1 MWDAPDFRVPYDLKV
16 LPIFDH
22 AHPIII
28 KLTLAFLNFYQ
39 HTKKSAHFINP
50 LSWDT
55 ADFRVLLS
63 KRPCPFLTHNHP
75 TTSSNKHDWNPV
87 TYLNVLHQNRTKK
100 QLGYFLIYC
109 KNLTILIFGYFGHVW
124 ISSKIDNATFR
135 SFDLDELQNKLHS

>member
-39 HTKKSAHFINP
+39 HAKKSVHFINS
-50 LSWDT
+50 LSFDT

-63 KRPCPFLTHNHP
+63 KRPFPFLTHDHP
-75 TTSSNKHDWNPV
+75 TTSNNKHNWNPV
-87 TYLNVLHQNRTKK
+87 THLNVLHQNRTKK
-100 QLGYFLIYC
+100 QLGYFLIYW
-109 KNLTILIFGYFGHVW
+109 KNLTILIFWVLW
-124 ISSKIDNATFR
+124 TC
-135 SFDLDELQNKLHS
+135 LDFIKNW